1 MFITKKHLPRRS
13 FLRGMGATVALP
25 LLDAMLPA
33 GTALASTAAKPQT
46 RYAFVH
52 LPHGAILSQWTPK
65 AVGKDFPLSP
75 VLKPFEPFRD
85 YMTVVSNLDHRMAT
99 SQSPEEAAGD
109 HDRTASVFL
118 SGAHI
123 KKTMGQDIYAGITID
138 QVLAQH
144 MGQGTPLPSLELCI
158 EDVGALGV
166 CGAGYSCSYAN
177 TISWSSPTSPLPM
190 ERNPQVVFE
199 RLFGAGGTPEERRS
213 RKQLQASILDSVIA
227 EVAALERGLG
237 ASDRSR
243 LDDYLQDI
251 REIERRI
258 GLAQQRAGVATG
270 QRPEIAELPFEEHA
284 GLMFDLQVM
293 AFKTDITR
301 ISTLMLSRDLSG
313 AVYPESGVPDGY
325 HAISH
330 HQENPTR
337 MERYAKLNT
346 YHMSV
351 VARFVEKLKSTP
363 DGDGSLLDHSLLLYG
378 SPMSNSN
385 AHDHYPL
392 PVVLF
397 GRAAGRYAGNTHLCA
412 KPRTPM
418 ANLFMSI
425 AANEDIELDRF
436 GDSTGLLEV

>member
-1 MFITKKHLPRRS
+1 MFISKKHMPRRT
-13 FLRGMGATVALP
+13 FLRGAGATIALP

-33 GTALASTAAKPQT
+33 STALANTAAKPRT

-52 LPHGAILSQWTPK
+52 LPHGAIMSQWTPRS
-65 AVGKDFPLSP
+65 VGKDFEISP
-75 VLKPFEPFRD
+75 ILKPFEPYKG

-144 MGQGTPLPSLELCI
+144 LGQDTPLPSLEMCI

-166 CGAGYSCSYAN
+166 CGAGYSCAYSN

-190 ERNPQVVFE
+190 ERNPQVIFE
-199 RLFGAGGTPEERRS
+199 RLFGAGGTPEERRA
-213 RKQLQASILDSVIA
+213 RRELQASILDSVVA
-227 EVAALERGLG
+227 EVASLERGLG
-237 ASDRSR
+237 STDRAR
-243 LDDYLQDI
+243 LDDYLSDL

-258 GLAQQRAGVATG
+258 ALAQERAAVATG
-270 QRPEIAELPFEEHA
+270 ERPEIAELPFDEHTD
-284 GLMFDLQVM
+284 LMFDLQVM

-301 ISTLMLSRDLSG
+301 VSTLMLSRDLSG
-313 AVYPESGVPDGY
+313 AVYPASGVPDGY

-337 MERYAKLNT
+337 MERYAKLNA

-351 VARFVEKLKSTP
+351 VSRFVAKLASAD
-363 DGDGSLLDHSLLLYG
+363 DGDGNLLDHMLMLYG

-392 PVVLF
+392 PVVVF
-397 GRAAGRYAGNTHLCA
+397 GHAVDRYEGNRHVMA
-412 KPRTPM
+412 KARTPM

-425 AANEDIELDRF
+425 AAKEGIELDSF
-436 GDSTGLLEV
+436 GDGNGMLEI

>member
-1 MFITKKHLPRRS
+1 MFISKKHMPRRT
-13 FLRGMGATVALP
+13 FLRGAGATIALP

-33 GTALASTAAKPQT
+33 STALADTAAKPRT

-52 LPHGAILSQWTPK
+52 LPHGAIMSQWTPK
-65 AVGKDFPLSP
+65 TVGKDFELSP
-75 VLKPFEPFRD
+75 ILKPFEPYKS

-144 MGQGTPLPSLELCI
+144 LGQETPLPSLEMCI

-166 CGAGYSCSYAN
+166 CGAGYSCAYSN

-190 ERNPQVVFE
+190 ERNPQVIFE
-199 RLFGAGGTPEERRS
+199 RLFGAGGTPEERRG
-213 RKQLQASILDSVIA
+213 RRELQASILDSVVA
-227 EVAALERGLG
+227 EVASLERGLG
-237 ASDRSR
+237 STDRAR
-243 LDDYLQDI
+243 LDDYLSDI

-258 GLAQQRAGVATG
+258 ALAQERAAVATG
-270 QRPEIAELPFEEHA
+270 ERPEIAELPFDEHTD
-284 GLMFDLQVM
+284 LMFDLQVM

-301 ISTLMLSRDLSG
+301 VSTLMLSRDLSG
-313 AVYPESGVPDGY
+313 AVYAASGVPDGY

-337 MERYAKLNT
+337 MERYAKLNA
-346 YHMSV
+346 YHMTIVS
-351 VARFVEKLKSTP
+351 RFVAKLAAAD
-363 DGDGSLLDHSLLLYG
+363 DGDGKLLDHMLMLYG

-392 PVVLF
+392 PVVVF
-397 GRAAGRYAGNTHLCA
+397 GHAVDRYEGNRHVMARA
-412 KPRTPM
+412 RTPM
-418 ANLFMSI
+418 TNLFLGI
-425 AANEDIELDRF
+425 AAKEGIQLDSF
-436 GDSTGLLEV
+436 GDSDGMLEI

>member
-1 MFITKKHLPRRS
+1 MFISKKHMPRRT
-13 FLRGMGATVALP
+13 FLRGAGATIALP

-33 GTALASTAAKPQT
+33 STAFAETAAKPRT

-52 LPHGAILSQWTPK
+52 LPHGAIMSQWTPTT
-65 AVGKDFPLSP
+65 VGKDFDLSP
-75 VLKPFEPFRD
+75 ILKSFEPYKS

-144 MGQGTPLPSLELCI
+144 LGQDTPLPSLEMCI

-166 CGAGYSCSYAN
+166 CGAGYSCAYSN

-190 ERNPQVVFE
+190 ERNPQVIFE
-199 RLFGAGGTPEERRS
+199 RLFGAGGTPEERRG
-213 RKQLQASILDSVIA
+213 RRDLQASILDSVVA
-227 EVAALERGLG
+227 EVASLERGLG
-237 ASDRSR
+237 STDRAR
-243 LDDYLQDI
+243 LDDYLSDI

-258 GLAQQRAGVATG
+258 ALAQERAAVATG
-270 QRPEIAELPFEEHA
+270 ERPEIAELPFDEHTD
-284 GLMFDLQVM
+284 LMFDLQVM

-301 ISTLMLSRDLSG
+301 VSTLMLSRDLSG
-313 AVYPESGVPDGY
+313 AVYPASGVPDGY

-337 MERYAKLNT
+337 MERYAKLNA

-351 VARFVEKLKSTP
+351 VSRFVAKLAAAD
-363 DGDGSLLDHSLLLYG
+363 DGDGKLLDHMLMLYG

-392 PVVLF
+392 PVVVF
-397 GRAAGRYAGNTHLCA
+397 GHAGDRYEGNRHFMA

-418 ANLFMSI
+418 ANLLLGI
-425 AANEDIELDRF
+425 AAKEGIQLDSF
-436 GDSTGLLEV
+436 GDSNDVLEI

>member
-1 MFITKKHLPRRS
+1 MFITKRHLPRRT
-13 FLRGMGATVALP
+13 FLRGLGATVALP

-33 GTALASTAAKPQT
+33 ASALANTVARPQT
-46 RYAFVH
+46 RYGFVH
-52 LPHGAILSQWTPK
+52 LPHGAIMGQWTPK
-65 AVGKDFPLSP
+65 TVGKNFEMTPI
-75 VLKPFEPFRD
+75 LKPFEPLRD
-85 YMTVVSNLDHRMAT
+85 YMTVISNLDHQMAT

-138 QVLAQH
+138 QILAQKI
-144 MGQGTPLPSLELCI
+144 GQDTPLPSLEMCI

-166 CGAGYSCSYAN
+166 CGAGYSCSYSN

-190 ERNPQVVFE
+190 ERNPQVIFE
-199 RLFGAGGTPEERRS
+199 RLFGAGGTPEERRA
-213 RKQLQASILDSVIA
+213 RKQLQASILDSVVA
-227 EVAALERGLG
+227 EVASLERGLG
-237 ASDRSR
+237 PSDRAR

-258 GLAQQRAGVATG
+258 ALAQERAGIATG
-270 QRPEIAELPFEEHA
+270 KRPEIAELPFEEHTE
-284 GLMFDLQVM
+284 LMFDLQVM

-301 ISTLMLSRDLSG
+301 VSTMMLSRDLSG
-313 AVYPESGVPDGY
+313 AVYAESGVPDGY

-330 HQENPTR
+330 HQDNPTR

-346 YHMSV
+346 YHMSI
-351 VARFVEKLKSTP
+351 VARLMEKLKATP
-363 DGDGSLLDHSLLLYG
+363 DGEGNLLDHSLMLYG

-392 PVVLF
+392 PVAVF
-397 GRAAGRYAGNTHLCA
+397 GRGAGRYQGNTHIVA

-425 AANEDIELDRF
+425 AAKQDIELDSF
-436 GDSTGLLEV
+436 GDSTGLLEI